1 MSKLENIS
9 ALLVATNSAF
19 TKEAAFTT
27 KTTRAELI
35 RMLQATDF
43 AVSEALEVA
52 ENYVKVS
59 DQLFEDKE
67 KLSAEVQELNS
78 SHVMQLEHL
87 QDGRNAADF
96 KHVGHLRFIFSG
108 RLLGHEH
115 DPAIGIHGRLQGL
128 DAFGTA
134 HEQGDHHMGE
144 YHHIAQRQQWQIQ
157 GCSGQGRM
165 SRHGHSSDKS
175 MAYGSW
181 TGFFNPVPPLR
192 ERVVS
197 AGHRRGATSC
207 QPQAVLTASR

>member
-67 KLSAEVQELNS
+67 KLSAEVQELNEFS
-78 SHVMQLEHL
+78 TEVQELNDSHVMQLKHL
-87 QDGRNAADF
+87 HEKCSDLEAKLVTTDQQLTDCSLKNQELEFRVSEQQAELVAANKELADSKLYAVAF
-96 KHVGHLRFIFSG
+96 
-108 RLLGHEH
+108 E
-115 DPAIGIHGRLQGL
+115 LQ
-128 DAFGTA
+128 A
-134 HEQGDHHMGE
+134 
-144 YHHIAQRQQWQIQ
+144 YKYKQQ
-157 GCSGQGRM
+157 
-165 SRHGHSSDKS
+165 
-175 MAYGSW
+175 
-181 TGFFNPVPPLR
+181 GFFDRLFGRTPK
-192 ERVVS
+192 
-197 AGHRRGATSC
+197 
-207 QPQAVLTASR
+207 

>member
-67 KLSAEVQELNS
+67 KLTAEVQELNS

-87 QDGRNAADF
+87 QE
-96 KHVGHLRFIFSG
+96 K
-108 RLLGHEH
+108 
-115 DPAIGIHGRLQGL
+115 
-128 DAFGTA
+128 
-134 HEQGDHHMGE
+134 
-144 YHHIAQRQQWQIQ
+144 
-157 GCSGQGRM
+157 CSGLEAELVTTNQQLTDCSLKNQELEFRV
-165 SRHGHSSDKS
+165 SEQQAKLVTTDKELADS
-175 MAYGSW
+175 KLYVAALQHQVHKYKQQ
-181 TGFFNPVPPLR
+181 GFFDRLFGRTPK
-192 ERVVS
+192 
-197 AGHRRGATSC
+197 
-207 QPQAVLTASR
+207 

>member
-87 QDGRNAADF
+87 QEKCSDLEAKLVTTYQQLTDCSLKNQELKLRVSEQQAKLVATNEELENSRLHVAA
-96 KHVGHLRFIFSG
+96 
-108 RLLGHEH
+108 
-115 DPAIGIHGRLQGL
+115 LQ
-128 DAFGTA
+128 
-134 HEQGDHHMGE
+134 HQVHK
-144 YHHIAQRQQWQIQ
+144 YKQQ
-157 GCSGQGRM
+157 
-165 SRHGHSSDKS
+165 
-175 MAYGSW
+175 
-181 TGFFNPVPPLR
+181 GFFDRLFGRTP
-192 ERVVS
+192 E
-197 AGHRRGATSC
+197 
-207 QPQAVLTASR
+207 

>member
-87 QDGRNAADF
+87 QE
-96 KHVGHLRFIFSG
+96 K
-108 RLLGHEH
+108 
-115 DPAIGIHGRLQGL
+115 
-128 DAFGTA
+128 
-134 HEQGDHHMGE
+134 
-144 YHHIAQRQQWQIQ
+144 
-157 GCSGQGRM
+157 CSGLEAELVTTNQQLTDCSLKNQELKFRV
-165 SRHGHSSDKS
+165 SEQQAKLVATNKELADSKHYAAAFELQ
-175 MAYGSW
+175 AYKYKQQ
-181 TGFFNPVPPLR
+181 GFFDRLFGRTPK
-192 ERVVS
+192 
-197 AGHRRGATSC
+197 
-207 QPQAVLTASR
+207 

>member
-78 SHVMQLEHL
+78 SIDKQLGDL
-87 QDGRNAADF
+87 QEKCSDLEAKLVVTDQQLTDCSLKNKELEFRVSEQQAKLVATNKELADSKLYAAAF
-96 KHVGHLRFIFSG
+96 
-108 RLLGHEH
+108 E
-115 DPAIGIHGRLQGL
+115 LQ
-128 DAFGTA
+128 A
-134 HEQGDHHMGE
+134 
-144 YHHIAQRQQWQIQ
+144 YKYKQQ
-157 GCSGQGRM
+157 
-165 SRHGHSSDKS
+165 
-175 MAYGSW
+175 
-181 TGFFNPVPPLR
+181 GFFDRLFGRTP
-192 ERVVS
+192 E
-197 AGHRRGATSC
+197 
-207 QPQAVLTASR
+207 

>member
-52 ENYVKVS
+52 ENYVNVS

-67 KLSAEVQELNS
+67 KLTAEVQELNNYLGKLLGDLREVQELNS

-87 QDGRNAADF
+87 QE
-96 KHVGHLRFIFSG
+96 K
-108 RLLGHEH
+108 
-115 DPAIGIHGRLQGL
+115 
-128 DAFGTA
+128 
-134 HEQGDHHMGE
+134 
-144 YHHIAQRQQWQIQ
+144 
-157 GCSGQGRM
+157 CSGLEAKLATTDQQLTDCGLKNQELEFRV
-165 SRHGHSSDKS
+165 SEQQAELVATNKELADSKLYAAALQNHIIK
-175 MAYGSW
+175 YKQQ
-181 TGFFNPVPPLR
+181 GFFDRLFGRTP
-192 ERVVS
+192 E
-197 AGHRRGATSC
+197 
-207 QPQAVLTASR
+207 

>member
-35 RMLQATDF
+35 RMLQTTDF

-67 KLSAEVQELNS
+67 KLSAEVQELYS

-87 QDGRNAADF
+87 QE
-96 KHVGHLRFIFSG
+96 K
-108 RLLGHEH
+108 
-115 DPAIGIHGRLQGL
+115 
-128 DAFGTA
+128 
-134 HEQGDHHMGE
+134 
-144 YHHIAQRQQWQIQ
+144 
-157 GCSGQGRM
+157 CSGLEAKLVVTDQQLTDCSLKNKELEFRV
-165 SRHGHSSDKS
+165 SEQQAELVATNKELADSKLYVAALQHQVHK
-175 MAYGSW
+175 YKQQ
-181 TGFFNPVPPLR
+181 GFFDRLFGRTPK
-192 ERVVS
+192 
-197 AGHRRGATSC
+197 
-207 QPQAVLTASR
+207 

>member
-67 KLSAEVQELNS
+67 KLTAEVEELND
-78 SHVMQLEHL
+78 SHVMQLKHL
-87 QDGRNAADF
+87 
-96 KHVGHLRFIFSG
+96 
-108 RLLGHEH
+108 HEKCS
-115 DPAIGIHGRLQGL
+115 DLEAKLVVTDQQLTDCSLKNKELEFRVSEQQAELVATNKELAESKLYVAVLQ
-128 DAFGTA
+128 
-134 HEQGDHHMGE
+134 HQVHK
-144 YHHIAQRQQWQIQ
+144 YKQQ
-157 GCSGQGRM
+157 
-165 SRHGHSSDKS
+165 
-175 MAYGSW
+175 
-181 TGFFNPVPPLR
+181 GFFDRLFGRTP
-192 ERVVS
+192 E
-197 AGHRRGATSC
+197 
-207 QPQAVLTASR
+207 

>member
-67 KLSAEVQELNS
+67 KLSAEVQELKDSNG
-78 SHVMQLEHL
+78 QLENKLKQETSALEQLAEYASNLEQKVKYLEEKYSEL
-87 QDGRNAADF
+87 QLKLVAANKELADS
-96 KHVGHLRFIFSG
+96 KQY
-108 RLLGHEH
+108 
-115 DPAIGIHGRLQGL
+115 AATLQ
-128 DAFGTA
+128 
-134 HEQGDHHMGE
+134 HQVHK
-144 YHHIAQRQQWQIQ
+144 YKQQ
-157 GCSGQGRM
+157 
-165 SRHGHSSDKS
+165 
-175 MAYGSW
+175 
-181 TGFFNPVPPLR
+181 GFFDRLFGRTP
-192 ERVVS
+192 E
-197 AGHRRGATSC
+197 
-207 QPQAVLTASR
+207 

>member
-52 ENYVKVS
+52 ENYVKHI

-67 KLSAEVQELNS
+67 KLSAEVQELNEFTAEVQELNS

-87 QDGRNAADF
+87 HEKCSDLEAKLVDANTSNQELQLKLVDTDKAL
-96 KHVGHLRFIFSG
+96 KISETS
-108 RLLGHEH
+108 LLN
-115 DPAIGIHGRLQGL
+115 L
-128 DAFGTA
+128 
-134 HEQGDHHMGE
+134 E
-144 YHHIAQRQQWQIQ
+144 YQVHKYKRQ
-157 GCSGQGRM
+157 
-165 SRHGHSSDKS
+165 
-175 MAYGSW
+175 
-181 TGFFNPVPPLR
+181 GFFDRLFGRTP
-192 ERVVS
+192 E
-197 AGHRRGATSC
+197 
-207 QPQAVLTASR
+207 

>member
-67 KLSAEVQELNS
+67 KLTAEVQELNEFTAEVQELND
-78 SHVMQLEHL
+78 SHVKQLEDL
-87 QDGRNAADF
+87 
-96 KHVGHLRFIFSG
+96 
-108 RLLGHEH
+108 HEK
-115 DPAIGIHGRLQGL
+115 
-128 DAFGTA
+128 
-134 HEQGDHHMGE
+134 
-144 YHHIAQRQQWQIQ
+144 
-157 GCSGQGRM
+157 CSGLKAKLVDANTSNQELQLKLVDANKRL
-165 SRHGHSSDKS
+165 KS
-175 MAYGSW
+175 GEASLLNLEHQVHKYKQQ
-181 TGFFNPVPPLR
+181 GFFDRLFGRTP
-192 ERVVS
+192 E
-197 AGHRRGATSC
+197 
-207 QPQAVLTASR
+207 

>member
-67 KLSAEVQELNS
+67 NLQAKCSELEAKLVTTDQQLTDCNLKNQELESKLKREASAVERLKFRVSEQQAELVAANKELADS
-78 SHVMQLEHL
+78 KQYAAAL
-87 QDGRNAADF
+87 QHQVH
-96 KHVGHLRFIFSG
+96 K
-108 RLLGHEH
+108 
-115 DPAIGIHGRLQGL
+115 
-128 DAFGTA
+128 
-134 HEQGDHHMGE
+134 
-144 YHHIAQRQQWQIQ
+144 YKQQ
-157 GCSGQGRM
+157 
-165 SRHGHSSDKS
+165 
-175 MAYGSW
+175 
-181 TGFFNPVPPLR
+181 GFFDRLFGRTPK
-192 ERVVS
+192 
-197 AGHRRGATSC
+197 
-207 QPQAVLTASR
+207 

>member
-87 QDGRNAADF
+87 QEKCSELEAKLVDANQQLTDCSLKNQELKFRVSEQQAKLVATNEELENSRLHVAALQ
-96 KHVGHLRFIFSG
+96 HQ
-108 RLLGHEH
+108 
-115 DPAIGIHGRLQGL
+115 IHK
-128 DAFGTA
+128 
-134 HEQGDHHMGE
+134 
-144 YHHIAQRQQWQIQ
+144 YKQQ
-157 GCSGQGRM
+157 
-165 SRHGHSSDKS
+165 
-175 MAYGSW
+175 
-181 TGFFNPVPPLR
+181 GFFDRLFGRTPK
-192 ERVVS
+192 
-197 AGHRRGATSC
+197 
-207 QPQAVLTASR
+207 

>member
-67 KLSAEVQELNS
+67 KLSAEVQELNDS
-78 SHVMQLEHL
+78 IDKQLEHL
-87 QDGRNAADF
+87 QEKCSDLEAKLVVTDQQLTDCSLKNKELEFRVSEQQAELVATNKELADSKLYVAA
-96 KHVGHLRFIFSG
+96 
-108 RLLGHEH
+108 
-115 DPAIGIHGRLQGL
+115 LQ
-128 DAFGTA
+128 
-134 HEQGDHHMGE
+134 HQVHK
-144 YHHIAQRQQWQIQ
+144 YKQQ
-157 GCSGQGRM
+157 
-165 SRHGHSSDKS
+165 
-175 MAYGSW
+175 
-181 TGFFNPVPPLR
+181 GFFDRLFGRTPK
-192 ERVVS
+192 
-197 AGHRRGATSC
+197 
-207 QPQAVLTASR
+207 

>member
-67 KLSAEVQELNS
+67 KLSAEVGELNEFSTEVQELNDS
-78 SHVMQLEHL
+78 LGMQLKHL
-87 QDGRNAADF
+87 
-96 KHVGHLRFIFSG
+96 
-108 RLLGHEH
+108 HEK
-115 DPAIGIHGRLQGL
+115 
-128 DAFGTA
+128 
-134 HEQGDHHMGE
+134 
-144 YHHIAQRQQWQIQ
+144 
-157 GCSGQGRM
+157 CSGLEAKLVDANA
-165 SRHGHSSDKS
+165 SSQELQLKLVDTDKALKIS
-175 MAYGSW
+175 ETSLLNLEYQVQKYKQQ
-181 TGFFNPVPPLR
+181 GFFDRLFGRTP
-192 ERVVS
+192 E
-197 AGHRRGATSC
+197 
-207 QPQAVLTASR
+207 

>member
-67 KLSAEVQELNS
+67 KLSAEVQELKDSNGQVENKLKQETS
-78 SHVMQLEHL
+78 ALEQLAEHALNLKDKNEYLEAKYSELEAKLAAANKELADSKLYVAAL
-87 QDGRNAADF
+87 QHQVH
-96 KHVGHLRFIFSG
+96 K
-108 RLLGHEH
+108 
-115 DPAIGIHGRLQGL
+115 
-128 DAFGTA
+128 
-134 HEQGDHHMGE
+134 
-144 YHHIAQRQQWQIQ
+144 YKQQ
-157 GCSGQGRM
+157 
-165 SRHGHSSDKS
+165 
-175 MAYGSW
+175 
-181 TGFFNPVPPLR
+181 GFFDRLFGRTPK
-192 ERVVS
+192 
-197 AGHRRGATSC
+197 
-207 QPQAVLTASR
+207 

>member
-67 KLSAEVQELNS
+67 KLTAEVQELND
-78 SHVMQLEHL
+78 SHVMQLKHL
-87 QDGRNAADF
+87 HEKCSDLEAKLVVTDQQLTDCSLKNKELEFRVSEQQAELVATNKELADSKLYVAA
-96 KHVGHLRFIFSG
+96 
-108 RLLGHEH
+108 
-115 DPAIGIHGRLQGL
+115 LQ
-128 DAFGTA
+128 
-134 HEQGDHHMGE
+134 HQVHK
-144 YHHIAQRQQWQIQ
+144 YKQQ
-157 GCSGQGRM
+157 
-165 SRHGHSSDKS
+165 
-175 MAYGSW
+175 
-181 TGFFNPVPPLR
+181 GFFDRLFGRTPK
-192 ERVVS
+192 
-197 AGHRRGATSC
+197 
-207 QPQAVLTASR
+207 

>member
-67 KLSAEVQELNS
+67 KLTAEVQELNDS
-78 SHVMQLEHL
+78 IEQLENNL
-87 QDGRNAADF
+87 KQETSALEQLAEYSSTLEQKVKYLEAKYSEQQAELADAN
-96 KHVGHLRFIFSG
+96 K
-108 RLLGHEH
+108 RLK
-115 DPAIGIHGRLQGL
+115 A
-128 DAFGTA
+128 
-134 HEQGDHHMGE
+134 GE
-144 YHHIAQRQQWQIQ
+144 TSLLSLEYQVHKYKQQ
-157 GCSGQGRM
+157 
-165 SRHGHSSDKS
+165 
-175 MAYGSW
+175 
-181 TGFFNPVPPLR
+181 GFFDRLFGRTPK
-192 ERVVS
+192 
-197 AGHRRGATSC
+197 
-207 QPQAVLTASR
+207 

>member
-67 KLSAEVQELNS
+67 KLSAEVQELKEYSTEVQELND
-78 SHVMQLEHL
+78 SHVMQLKHL
-87 QDGRNAADF
+87 HEKCSDLEAKLVDANQHIKQLHEKCSDLEAKLVVTDQQLTDCSLKNKELEFRVSEQQAELVATNKELADSKLYVAA
-96 KHVGHLRFIFSG
+96 
-108 RLLGHEH
+108 
-115 DPAIGIHGRLQGL
+115 LQ
-128 DAFGTA
+128 
-134 HEQGDHHMGE
+134 HQVHK
-144 YHHIAQRQQWQIQ
+144 YKQQ
-157 GCSGQGRM
+157 
-165 SRHGHSSDKS
+165 
-175 MAYGSW
+175 
-181 TGFFNPVPPLR
+181 GFFDRLFGRTPK
-192 ERVVS
+192 
-197 AGHRRGATSC
+197 
-207 QPQAVLTASR
+207 

>member
-67 KLSAEVQELNS
+67 KLTAEVQELNEFS
-78 SHVMQLEHL
+78 TEVQELNDSHVMQLKHL
-87 QDGRNAADF
+87 HEKCSELEAKLVDANQLLTDRSLKNQELESKLRRETSAVERYKFRVSELQLKLVAANKELADSKLYAAGLQQRIHKYKQQGF
-96 KHVGHLRFIFSG
+96 FD
-108 RLLGHEH
+108 RLLGRTPE
-115 DPAIGIHGRLQGL
+115 
-128 DAFGTA
+128 
-134 HEQGDHHMGE
+134 
-144 YHHIAQRQQWQIQ
+144 
-157 GCSGQGRM
+157 
-165 SRHGHSSDKS
+165 
-175 MAYGSW
+175 
-181 TGFFNPVPPLR
+181 
-192 ERVVS
+192 
-197 AGHRRGATSC
+197 
-207 QPQAVLTASR
+207 

>member
-67 KLSAEVQELNS
+67 KLTVEVQELKDSNG
-78 SHVMQLEHL
+78 QLENKLEREASAVERLTESEYTLKEENKNLHEKCSEL
-87 QDGRNAADF
+87 EAKLVATNKELADSKHYAA
-96 KHVGHLRFIFSG
+96 
-108 RLLGHEH
+108 
-115 DPAIGIHGRLQGL
+115 
-128 DAFGTA
+128 AFELHA
-134 HEQGDHHMGE
+134 
-144 YHHIAQRQQWQIQ
+144 YKYKQQ
-157 GCSGQGRM
+157 
-165 SRHGHSSDKS
+165 
-175 MAYGSW
+175 
-181 TGFFNPVPPLR
+181 GFFDRLFGRTPK
-192 ERVVS
+192 
-197 AGHRRGATSC
+197 
-207 QPQAVLTASR
+207 